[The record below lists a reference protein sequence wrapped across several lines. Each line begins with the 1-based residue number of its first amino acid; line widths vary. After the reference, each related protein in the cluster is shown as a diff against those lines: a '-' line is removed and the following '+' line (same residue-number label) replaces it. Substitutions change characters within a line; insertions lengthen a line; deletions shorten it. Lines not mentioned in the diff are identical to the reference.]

1 MTFFIALTFSSDSLH
16 YQKIDS
22 FRRRFDSK
30 FWKGPQLHLSLLPPF
45 RVNRPNLSR
54 LSTTLIDEIDNYMQ
68 DLLEV
73 SEVNFSGIDFTT
85 GKKSTLFLVPH
96 MPIDLAHCSESLFE
110 ILLDHGAV
118 FKKRKEY
125 KGDYTSMSERVFLPI
140 GRFHDPFLTEAAVE
154 TARCEFPNKFSL
166 KADSITLFEI
176 TPSGWSPRRKLFT
189 FSREHDNLWEES
201 IGFGMSAPLLA
212 RGQF

>member
-1 MTFFIALTFSSDSLH
+1 MTFFIALTFSSSSLP

-30 FWKGPQLHLSLLPPF
+30 YWKGPNLHLSLLPPF
-45 RVNRPNLSR
+45 KIARPNLPA
-54 LSTTLIDEIDNYMQ
+54 LAHTLTDEIENYMQ

-73 SEVNFSGIDFTT
+73 AEVNFSGIDFTT
-85 GKKSTLFLVPH
+85 GKKSALFLVPH
-96 MPIDLAHCSESLFE
+96 MPIDLIHCSESLSE
-110 ILLDHGAV
+110 ILLDHGAL
-118 FKKRKEY
+118 FKKRREY
-125 KGDYTSMSERVFLPI
+125 KGDYSSLEDRVFLPI

-154 TARCEFPNKFSL
+154 TARCEFPDEFSL

-176 TPSGWSPRRKLFT
+176 TPGGWSPRRKLFT
-189 FSREHDNLWEES
+189 FSREHDNLWEEA

-212 RGQF
+212 RG